1 MRVLCGALVLGA
13 LSDVCASNDVSSP
26 LAPRGSLIVF
36 YGDSITRRG
45 DESGGWIKIIR
56 ERFTRDLG
64 RKDIRSINAGKC
76 GLTTGELAAMLRG
89 KFPQRPQA
97 AVVCIGVNDVR
108 FQGRGDP
115 RSLTSYTEALAEIV
129 NRLRQTGAEVIVMP
143 PLLYGEG
150 PRGSNSRDRE
160 LDAYSHAAALVAE
173 KHGARFVDARTAFF
187 LKLEQAGANN
197 GRRDALTVDGLHL
210 SPAGNR
216 VLADV
221 VYPELVSFLPAT
233 KSRSAD

>member
-1 MRVLCGALVLGA
+1 MQQSMATPACAYYIALFFRRVLRAALVLSA
-13 LSDVCASNDVSSP
+13 LSDAYAADAFSSP
-26 LAPRGSLIVF
+26 LAARGSLAVF

-45 DESGGWIKIIR
+45 DESGGWIKVMR

-64 RKDIRSINAGKC
+64 RRDIRLINAGKC

-89 KFPQRPQA
+89 EFPQRPQA

-108 FQGRGDP
+108 FQDRGDP
-115 RSLTSYTEALAEIV
+115 RSLTSYTEALVEIV
-129 NRLRQTGAEVIVMP
+129 DRLRQTGAEVIVMP

-173 KHGARFVDARTAFF
+173 KRGPRLHGIRAWIFGGVWLRCW
-187 LKLEQAGANN
+187 
-197 GRRDALTVDGLHL
+197 
-210 SPAGNR
+210 S
-216 VLADV
+216 
-221 VYPELVSFLPAT
+221 
-233 KSRSAD
+233 